1 MTSFA
6 PTALNPM
13 VSVDRRGSML
23 KSACGAILGV
33 AIVVTAD
40 FALAQLTH
48 VGSLPTAAKEFAQQS
63 ALLARAGDP
72 EGAVEA
78 SRKAVDAYRRLVHG
92 SPVHYEPGLAASLHD
107 LSLRL
112 SEAGDTAGARA
123 AIEEAIVMRRRWAR
137 HGARHAEGLAKSL
150 ALLTSIEMAAS
161 PSAKTANA
169 VR

>member
-6 PTALNPM
+6 PTASNPM
-13 VSVDRRGSML
+13 ASVDGRRSMF
-23 KSACGAILGV
+23 KAACGAVLGV
-33 AIVVTAD
+33 AIVATAD

-48 VGSLPTAAKEFAQQS
+48 VGSLPTVAKELTQRS
-63 ALLARAGDP
+63 AFLGQAGDR

-92 SPVHYEPGLAASLHD
+92 SPLHYEPGLAASLHD

-112 SEAGDTAGARA
+112 SEAGDSAGAHMA
-123 AIEEAIVMRRRWAR
+123 IDEAIEIRRRWAR
-137 HGARHAEGLAKSL
+137 HGSRYAEGLAQSR
-150 ALLTSIEMAAS
+150 ALLASIEMAAPVS
-161 PSAKTANA
+161 VKTANA